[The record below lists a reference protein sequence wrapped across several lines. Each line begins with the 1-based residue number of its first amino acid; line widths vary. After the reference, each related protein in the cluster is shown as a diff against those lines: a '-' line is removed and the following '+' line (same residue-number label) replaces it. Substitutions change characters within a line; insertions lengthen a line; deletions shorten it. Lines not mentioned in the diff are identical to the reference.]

1 MPRELSRKF
10 FSSKPWDYGTQM
22 GYPTAGFIYSP
33 REVVP
38 RARNEARK
46 KKDSTMTST
55 TIPTTTTQPPRH
67 PKVKSFI
74 NHIITSTKITDELYE
89 NYYWVNPYELIFAA

>member
-1 MPRELSRKF
+1 MN
-10 FSSKPWDYGTQM
+10 Y
-22 GYPTAGFIYSP
+22 
-33 REVVP
+33 P
-38 RARNEARK
+38 RAFAPGTHGSVGLSWDIPLLGLYTPPGKLWSEPEMRQGK
-46 KKDSTMTST
+46 KEDTTMTTT